1 MGRVEKERP
10 TDEGGGLDGSVR
22 RVGWIAE
29 EEGTPEK
36 RWSNLVG
43 EDCFH
48 SVLKLKRSEDQRPRF
63 ESRLSAEDN
72 QTASDLFFFYSHP
85 FCNPRYHLPLYPTTT
100 TTTPHPSEIP
110 CSFILKRENRER
122 REGKFEIRT
131 SGDAINSLPLFF
143 FVVSRS
149 PSSRSFSPFCFFLF
163 IRCVLICREER
174 NMASGP

>member
-1 MGRVEKERP
+1 MKGV
-10 TDEGGGLDGSVR
+10 GLDGSVR

-29 EEGTPEK
+29 EEGTPGK

-85 FCNPRYHLPLYPTTT
+85 PVTRGTIF
-100 TTTPHPSEIP
+100 HPSHPPPPLGGSTFFYTKTGKQGTKGGEI
-110 CSFILKRENRER
+110 
-122 REGKFEIRT
+122 
-131 SGDAINSLPLFF
+131 
-143 FVVSRS
+143 
-149 PSSRSFSPFCFFLF
+149 
-163 IRCVLICREER
+163 
-174 NMASGP
+174 